1 MCNLCFSPSSTHK
14 HGATVAQFRL
24 PFERDLNPSSPAFPS
39 CLGDLAARLK
49 AWRSRLASTLD
60 ATMPP
65 FLHLEHEARNL
76 QVCLSV
82 GQVTMDSGL
91 LWPPFVCHKVKG
103 LLRSCHTMH
112 EAGTLNL

>member
-24 PFERDLNPSSPAFPS
+24 PFERDLNPTSPSFPS

-49 AWRSRLASTLD
+49 AWRLRLASTLD

-65 FLHLEHEARNL
+65 CLHLEHEARNL
-76 QVCLSV
+76 QVGPSHAV
-82 GQVTMDSGL
+82 
-91 LWPPFVCHKVKG
+91 P
-103 LLRSCHTMH
+103 
-112 EAGTLNL
+112 E

>member
-1 MCNLCFSPSSTHK
+1 MQLVSSGANKGIHDAGVCNLCFSPSSTHK

-24 PFERDLNPSSPAFPS
+24 PFERDLNPTSPAFPT

-49 AWRSRLASTLD
+49 AWRLRLASTLD

-82 GQVTMDSGL
+82 RQATIY
-91 LWPPFVCHKVKG
+91 
-103 LLRSCHTMH
+103 
-112 EAGTLNL
+112 